1 MSRDVVITGYG
12 AVHPHGVEQAAFPTA
27 AEAGAP
33 PAEPRLAEFKYKRWF
48 PESSKRIKKMDM
60 VGKYASCSALF
71 ALCHAGLE
79 APPEPTRAGLVT
91 GTMFGGLEACL
102 AFHSDLVLRGAD
114 NINPVSF
121 PNTSHNVP
129 CGHVAITL
137 GLHGPVTALISGL
150 AASHEAIA
158 AGTRTIRAGRADLM
172 MVGGYERWVPELEGV
187 AGGAHPAE
195 GGCFLVLEA
204 EEKARARG
212 ASILGRVR
220 GYGQAS
226 DTPGR
231 CGVDGAGV
239 GQAIRSALAM
249 AGVERPAVLAPGLRD
264 EADYDEAVEAGYR
277 AALGGDAGELPR
289 TLPKAVL
296 GETYGAAG
304 TFAVAHVLERQAAG
318 AAPPGPVLTEG
329 YSRGGAACALVVEGA

>member
-1 MSRDVVITGYG
+1 VSRSVVITGYG
-12 AVHPHGVEQAAFPTA
+12 AVHPHGVEQEAFAAA
-27 AEAGAP
+27 AAAGAP
-33 PAEPRLAEFKYKRWF
+33 PSEPTLQEFKYKRWF

-71 ALCHAGLE
+71 ALRHAGLE

-102 AFHSDLVLRGAD
+102 AFHADLVQRGAD
-114 NINPVSF
+114 NINPVHF

-172 MVGGYERWVPELEGV
+172 MVGGYERWVPELGSF
-187 AGGAHPAE
+187 AGGANPAE

-204 EEKARARG
+204 EESAKARG
-212 ASILGRVR
+212 ATILGHLR
-220 GYGQAS
+220 GYGLAS

-231 CGVDGAGV
+231 CGVDGAAV
-239 GQAIRSALAM
+239 GGAARAALRM
-249 AGVERPAVLAPGLRD
+249 ADVEKPVALAPGLRG

-289 TLPKAVL
+289 SSPKAVL

-318 AAPPGPVLTEG
+318 AVPAGPVLTEG
-329 YSRGGAACALVVEGA
+329 YARGGSACALLVEGT